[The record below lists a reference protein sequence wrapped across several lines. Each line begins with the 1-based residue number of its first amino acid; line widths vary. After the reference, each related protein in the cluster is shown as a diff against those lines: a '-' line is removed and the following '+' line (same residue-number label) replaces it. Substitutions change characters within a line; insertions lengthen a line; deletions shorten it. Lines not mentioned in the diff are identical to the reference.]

1 MAITEQIRDLRN
13 EIAVERGRINSL
25 WWKFGIL
32 AGVISAVASKVFG
45 YAFGELINLITGW

>member
-13 EIAVERGRINSL
+13 EIAIERGRINSL

-45 YAFGELINLITGW
+45 SAFGELISVITGW

>member
-13 EIAVERGRINSL
+13 EIAIERGRINSL

-45 YAFGELINLITGW
+45 SAFGELINLITGW